1 MFARG
6 CGQPI
11 KEVHSLRPPTLDR
24 ARTRA
29 TCFGRGL
36 NRGSAPILPS
46 CPPSRTAC
54 SPAACSWGQQQPWA
68 IPAAFRARWQCGDR
82 GRSEHGHRLPSAGSR
97 DPVSPQAAG
106 RYPTS
111 LQISALAIGGL
122 RATHLEPGG
131 AEREGWG
138 SSNVA
143 PGLRQGAAGQGST
156 GRAQPSSQPLPAW
169 GLLQPQALLQE
180 LPRVSSSAQDRGV
193 PALPLDLIS
202 IFN

>member
-131 AEREGWG
+131 AEREGW
-138 SSNVA
+138 V
-143 PGLRQGAAGQGST
+143 GAARTWLQGYARELLA
-156 GRAQPSSQPLPAW
+156 RAALEEPSQAPSLCPPGGYSSPRHCSRSSPGCRPQPRTEECQPFHW
-169 GLLQPQALLQE
+169 
-180 LPRVSSSAQDRGV
+180 
-193 PALPLDLIS
+193 I
-202 IFN
+202 